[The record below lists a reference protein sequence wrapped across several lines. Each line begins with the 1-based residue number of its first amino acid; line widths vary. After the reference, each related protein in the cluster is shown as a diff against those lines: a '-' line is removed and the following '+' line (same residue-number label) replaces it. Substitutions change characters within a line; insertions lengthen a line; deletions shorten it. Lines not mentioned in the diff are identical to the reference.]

1 MAVPEDLPDIFALV
15 DTYCEDMEIDRV
27 IAKNSLREMLYVKGV
42 LLVEYNDTLI
52 GGVAGYTLPGMFT
65 DDLFFSVMFFYI
77 IKEHRHL
84 TKNII
89 KELELVLLTTQVTK
103 ICFGVI
109 GNSTAKKMQRFY
121 RMMGYSELETHM
133 VKDIKYAN

>member
-1 MAVPEDLPDIFALV
+1 MDWHLI
-15 DTYCEDMEIDRV
+15 IG
-27 IAKNSLREMLYVKGV
+27 SGG
-42 LLVEYNDTLI
+42 LI
-52 GGVAGYTLPGMFT
+52 GVA
-65 DDLFFSVMFFYI
+65 VMFFYI

-89 KELELVLLTTQVTK
+89 KELELVLLTTPVTK

-121 RMMGYSELETHM
+121 RMMGYSEIETHM